1 MSLAIVVPSRAP
13 PLETMTF
20 EFHHVWPYLVAD
32 DADANA
38 AFAEFSHR
46 AALEPLPMTE
56 PDKGSVVGILKK
68 P

>member
-1 MSLAIVVPSRAP
+1 
-13 PLETMTF
+13 MTF